1 MPVRGDSGAVERI
14 HGFAQD
20 VTELARAESQQR
32 TAAALG
38 RLALSGVTFDV
49 LMREAVDAV
58 AEELQ
63 LDFAGV
69 AEARS
74 EGGRLVVRWLSG
86 RGTPARGE
94 VELDDE
100 SMTAGCCAPADPDR
114 ARLGA
119 GDPLPRAARP

>member
-1 MPVRGDSGAVERI
+1 MPVRGDSGAVVRI

-38 RLALSGVTFDV
+38 QLALSGVPFDGP
-49 LMREAVDAV
+49 DARGGGRRD
-58 AEELQ
+58 ASELG

-69 AEARS
+69 AETRS

-86 RGTPARGE
+86 RNTPATG
-94 VELDDE
+94 
-100 SMTAGCCAPADPDR
+100 
-114 ARLGA
+114 
-119 GDPLPRAARP
+119 PRSSSTTSR